1 LADGELRWFVD
12 IFSHFRDRLHVSGW
26 LFHTGHAVVELG
38 TMFPDDVYS
47 KVHRHPIDSSD
58 VVGQHGRAARG
69 SRFEFV
75 REVRDADDA
84 MEMRLIVTLADGQR
98 LELTRLA
105 TPKMSQDPYHALQS
119 RFFAMLHQRDRG
131 SLLEIGSRN
140 RSGNVRKSLL
150 PPHMSYVGMDIAE
163 GGNVDIV
170 GDAHQLSE
178 IFPAGQFDAI
188 LSMSVFE
195 HLIMPWKV
203 ALEMNRV
210 MKPGALALITTHQTF
225 PMHELPWDFWR
236 FSDRAWRGLFNE
248 ATGFKILDTGLGERA
263 SVVADLLHPVT
274 ARMDLQPAYLGSAV
288 LCEKIAETSL
298 QWPVKTRSILS
309 DMYPD

>member
-1 LADGELRWFVD
+1 LANGELRWFVE
-12 IFSHFRDRLHVSGW
+12 IFSHFRDRLHVVGW
-26 LFHTGHAVVELG
+26 LFHSEHAVVEMG
-38 TMFPDDVYS
+38 TMFPDDVYAA
-47 KVHRHPIDSSD
+47 VYRHPIDSSD
-58 VVGQHGRAARG
+58 VEQLHGPAARD

-75 REVRDADDA
+75 REIQDADDA
-84 MEMRLIVTLADGQR
+84 MDIRLIVTLANGQR
-98 LELTRLA
+98 LELTNLPA
-105 TPKMSQDPYHALQS
+105 QKMSQDPYHSLQG
-119 RFFAMLHQRDRG
+119 RFFAMLHERDRG

-140 RSGNVRKSLL
+140 RSGNVRKNLL
-150 PPHMSYVGMDIAE
+150 PQHMSYVGMDIAE
-163 GGNVDIV
+163 GGNVDVV

-210 MKPGALALITTHQTF
+210 MKPGALALITTHQTY
-225 PMHELPWDFWR
+225 PMHEQPWDFWR
-236 FSDRAWRGLFNE
+236 FSDRSWRGLFNE
-248 ATGFKILDTGLGERA
+248 ATGFKILDTALGERA

-274 ARMDLQPAYLGSAV
+274 ARMDLEPAYLGSAV
-288 LCEKIAETSL
+288 LCEKIADTSL
-298 QWPVKTRSILS
+298 QWPVNTRSILS